1 MSINK
6 KKFKRSIFHIHED
19 NRIAFGFTESDADI
33 NDIGEYL
40 NAEKI
45 LQLEQVHG
53 NKIFFS
59 NNIQEKSEGDGIILC
74 ERKIL
79 IVIRTADCVPLFFR
93 TRDYKYAGIIHIG
106 WRGLYLG
113 IGQNL
118 IDLLK
123 RMGTGTNDLFFFTG
137 PAIEG
142 RCYNVQSDLV
152 EKFRESDFII
162 DDLFKKI
169 ANGQYLMDLIKG
181 ITVCLK
187 RIGVPKRNIT
197 HSDICTFCDKRFPSY
212 RRSDQA
218 KRIFNFVL
226 FK

>member
-33 NDIGEYL
+33 NDIGKYL

-59 NNIQEKSEGDGIILC
+59 NNIHGSLKGDGIILC
-74 ERKIL
+74 EKNVL
-79 IVIRTADCVPLFFR
+79 AVIRTADCVPLFFR

-123 RMGTGTNDLFFFTG
+123 KKGIYTNDLFFFTG
-137 PAIEG
+137 PAIEE
-142 RCYNVQSDLV
+142 RCYTVQYDLV
-152 EKFRESDFII
+152 EKFKKLDYLDSI
-162 DDLFKKI
+162 FKKKSD
-169 ANGQYLMDLIKG
+169 GHYLMDIKKG
-181 ITVCLK
+181 ITICLRK
-187 RIGVPKRNIT
+187 NGIPKKNIT
-197 HSDICTFCDKRFPSY
+197 HSSICTFCDKRFPSY
-212 RRSDQA
+212 RKNNHE
-218 KRIFNFVL
+218 KRIFNFIL
-226 FK
+226 LK